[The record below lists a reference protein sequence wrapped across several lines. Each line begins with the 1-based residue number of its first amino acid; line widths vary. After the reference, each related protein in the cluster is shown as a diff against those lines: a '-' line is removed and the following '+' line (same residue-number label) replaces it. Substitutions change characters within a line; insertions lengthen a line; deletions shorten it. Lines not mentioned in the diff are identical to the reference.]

1 MRIAKRQEA
10 NRRCRQ
16 LTPRQAIFTSSLLG
30 CATITEAARNAGYS
44 EKNLAQSGHQ
54 ALEVLRSKMPE
65 LMGEMGLTAQMLIEK
80 YLVPLLSA
88 TTAKLF
94 QYKGKITDC
103 VIVPDNHTRLLAL
116 DMVFRLTG
124 AYATRASTTAA
135 GPGVKVIE
143 IDVPRPDRTGLV
155 TSTSSPQG

>member
-1 MRIAKRQEA
+1 
-10 NRRCRQ
+10 
-16 LTPRQAIFTSSLLG
+16 
-30 CATITEAARNAGYS
+30 
-44 EKNLAQSGHQ
+44 
-54 ALEVLRSKMPE
+54 
-65 LMGEMGLTAQMLIEK
+65 MLIEE

-124 AYATRASTTAA
+124 AYATRKSTTAVEKA
-135 GPGVKVIE
+135 SKFRPTPAE
-143 IDVPRPDRTGLV
+143 IRFR
-155 TSTSSPQG
+155 SRN

>member
-1 MRIAKRQEA
+1 MQGRERIPRFEEA
-10 NRRCRQ
+10 G
-16 LTPRQAIFTSSLLG
+16 LTPR
-30 CATITEAARNAGYS
+30 
-44 EKNLAQSGHQ
+44 
-54 ALEVLRSKMPE
+54 V
-65 LMGEMGLTAQMLIEK
+65 LIEK

-103 VIVPDNHTRLLAL
+103 VVVPDNHTRLLGL

-124 AYATRASTTAA
+124 AYATRESTTAA

-155 TSTSSPQG
+155 TSTSSPPPSLAD